1 MASVCAFH
9 LKVVLRRLEGVGECV
24 GEVVGDFC
32 VCCVAV
38 AVAVAWA
45 IEPRTLRG
53 GLDDLTTITSG

>member
-1 MASVCAFH
+1 MASVYAFH

-38 AVAVAWA
+38 AVDVGVYDISFSFFPTKWP
-45 IEPRTLRG
+45 PRGTA
-53 GLDDLTTITSG
+53 